1 MSNQAVGGVYQTIIE
16 EVINSSRVDFE
27 ESGVE
32 EAVLEELRLVSTAVI
47 HAPTFA
53 CPSLPLA
60 LSLSSFPSTRPLR
73 IITIHLWSR
82 DCFFPFQI
90 PHEKQKQ
97 RSVSRTQEQHASH
110 DPRGSLRG
118 DAGIWG
124 GEEWRVEFGESG
136 GDTALFGALFKS
148 REAPPGPLQAHLPPA
163 KSGDPPNRQELDAAA

>member
-1 MSNQAVGGVYQTIIE
+1 MSNQAVGSVYQTIIE

-47 HAPTFA
+47 CVPTFA
-53 CPSLPLA
+53 CPSL
-60 LSLSSFPSTRPLR
+60 SLVSIKPSTAHHHSPVSGLVTASSLCRFSAR
-73 IITIHLWSR
+73 SR
-82 DCFFPFQI
+82 DSAQFVFC
-90 PHEKQKQ
+90 
-97 RSVSRTQEQHASH
+97 TQEHHASR

-124 GEEWRVEFGESG
+124 GEEWRVGFGESG

-148 REAPPGPLQAHLPPA
+148 REGPPGPLQPHLPPA
-163 KSGDPPNRQELDAAA
+163 KSGDPPNRQELGAAA